1 MPNQL
6 DEETKQRRAEVI
18 MEIQTAVSAALL
30 KKKVGT
36 VMDVVVDGYNSK
48 NKVFIGRSSQDAPEI
63 DGVVYFSSAE
73 KHCIGDFV
81 KVKIV
86 KSSEYDLLGELAE

>member
-1 MPNQL
+1 MH
-6 DEETKQRRAEVI
+6 
-18 MEIQTAVSAALL
+18 EIWVPGRQELVQVSAIYDIPLL
-30 KKKVGT
+30 YEREATYFGAIV
-36 VMDVVVDGYNSK
+36 
-48 NKVFIGRSSQDAPEI
+48 APYANRISNAKFEI